1 MEYIPIEERLS
12 RIEELLQKIMEIIK
26 QPNINVINDT
36 QQQKEIMKLS
46 DVAEML
52 GLSKQTLY
60 GKTSRREIP
69 HYKLGKS
76 IYFKRDEVMAW
87 ALKNKQLTMEEIERE
102 ADSYIVRNPNPYRR
116 KRR

>member
-1 MEYIPIEERLS
+1 MPIEERLS
-12 RIEELLQKIMEIIK
+12 RIEDLLQKIFEIIK
-26 QPNINVINDT
+26 QPNINVINEA
-36 QQQKEIMKLS
+36 QQQKEIMKLT

-69 HYKLGKS
+69 FYKLGRS
-76 IYFKRDEVMAW
+76 VYFKRDEIIAW
-87 ALKNKQLTMEEIERE
+87 ALKNKQLTMEEIEKE
-102 ADSYIVRNPNPYRR
+102 ADSYIAKNPNSCSN